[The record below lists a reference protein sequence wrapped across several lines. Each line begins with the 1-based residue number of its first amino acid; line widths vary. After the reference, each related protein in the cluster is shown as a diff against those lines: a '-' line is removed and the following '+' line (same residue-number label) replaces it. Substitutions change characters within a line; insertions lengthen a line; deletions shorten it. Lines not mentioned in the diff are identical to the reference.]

1 MTGIVWALL
10 GAAVAVVLSGV
21 GSAIGVGRAGQ
32 ASAGLLSKDPTKFGS
47 VLLLQLLP
55 ATQGLY
61 GFVIGFMVF
70 IQTGIMGSAVAVSK
84 EMGLAYFMLC
94 LPIAI
99 VGLGSA
105 IMQSAVAVGGINLV
119 GKQDKQMGRAM
130 TMAVLV
136 EIFAIFA
143 FIISF
148 LGVMMI
154 GGYFKGL

>member
-70 IQTGIMGSAVAVSK
+70 IQTGIMGSAVVLTK
-84 EMGLAYFMLC
+84 EAGLAYFMLC
-94 LPIAI
+94 LPIAL

-105 IMQSAVAVGGINLV
+105 IMQSAVAIGGINLV
-119 GKQDKQMGRAM
+119 GKQDKQMGHAM

-154 GGYFKGL
+154 GKYFGL

>member
-1 MTGIVWALL
+1 MSGMVWAMI
-10 GAAVAVVLSGV
+10 GAACAVVFSGI

-32 ASAGLLSKDPTKFGS
+32 ASAGLLSKDPSKFGN
-47 VLLLQLLP
+47 VLILQLLP

-61 GFVIGFMVF
+61 GFVIAFMVF
-70 IQTGIMGSAVAVSK
+70 IQTGFMSAPKAITMSQ
-84 EMGLAYFMLC
+84 GLQMFALC
-94 LPIAI
+94 LPIAL

-105 IMQSAVAVGGINLV
+105 IMQGAVAVGGINLI
-119 GKQDKQMGRAM
+119 GKQDKQLGRAM

-148 LGVMMI
+148 IGVMTI
-154 GGYFKGL
+154 KLV

>member
-1 MTGIVWALL
+1 MITTGTVWALM
-10 GAAVAVVLSGV
+10 GAAVAVVLSGI

-61 GFVIGFMVF
+61 GFVVGFMIF
-70 IQTGIMGSAVAVSK
+70 IQTGVLGTLKTLSTAT
-84 EMGLAYFMLC
+84 GLAYFALC
-94 LPIAI
+94 LPIAL

-105 IMQSAVAVGGINLV
+105 VMQSAVAEGGINLV
-119 GKQDKQMGRAM
+119 GKQDKEMGHAM

-148 LGVMMI
+148 LGVMSVKI
-154 GGYFKGL
+154 A

>member
-10 GAAVAVVLSGV
+10 GAAIAVVLSGI

-70 IQTGIMGSAVAVSK
+70 IRTGIMGSAVVLTK

-94 LPIAI
+94 LPIAL

-105 IMQSAVAVGGINLV
+105 IMQSAVAIGGINLI
-119 GKQDKQMGRAM
+119 GKQDKQMGHAM

-154 GGYFKGL
+154 NGYFGL

>member
-1 MTGIVWALL
+1 MITTGTVWALM
-10 GAAVAVVLSGV
+10 GAAVAVVLSGI

-61 GFVIGFMVF
+61 GFVVGFMIF
-70 IQTGIMGSAVAVSK
+70 IQTGVLGTLKTLSTAT
-84 EMGLAYFMLC
+84 GLAYFALC
-94 LPIAI
+94 LPIAL

-105 IMQSAVAVGGINLV
+105 VMQSAVAVGGINLV
-119 GKQDKQMGRAM
+119 GKQDKEMGHAM

-148 LGVMMI
+148 LGVMSVKI
-154 GGYFKGL
+154 A

>member
-1 MTGIVWALL
+1 MITTGTVWALM
-10 GAAVAVVLSGV
+10 GAAVAVVLSGI

-47 VLLLQLLP
+47 MLLLQLLP

-61 GFVIGFMVF
+61 GFVVGFMIF
-70 IQTGIMGSAVAVSK
+70 IQTGVLGALKTLSTAT
-84 EMGLAYFMLC
+84 GLAYFALC
-94 LPIAI
+94 LPIAL

-105 IMQSAVAVGGINLV
+105 VMQSAVAVGGINLV
-119 GKQDKQMGRAM
+119 GKQDKEMGHAM

-148 LGVMMI
+148 LGVMSVKI
-154 GGYFKGL
+154 A

>member
-1 MTGIVWALL
+1 MTWGNVWALV
-10 GAAVAVVLSGV
+10 GAACAVIFAGI

-32 ASAGLLSKDPTKFGS
+32 ASAGLLSKDPSKFGN

-61 GFVIGFMVF
+61 GFVVGFIVML
-70 IQTGIMGSAVAVSK
+70 QHGPSTTHPLDLQA
-84 EMGLAYFMLC
+84 GLGLFALC

-99 VGLGSA
+99 VGLVSA
-105 IMQSAVAVGGINLV
+105 IMQGSVAVGGINLV
-119 GKQDKQMGRAM
+119 GKQDKQMGHAM

-143 FIISF
+143 FIVSF
-148 LGVMMI
+148 IGVFAFN
-154 GGYFKGL
+154 G

>member
-10 GAAVAVVLSGV
+10 GAAIAVVLSGI
-21 GSAIGVGRAGQ
+21 GSAVGVGRAGQ

-70 IQTGIMGSAVAVSK
+70 IQTGIMGSAVVLTK
-84 EMGLAYFMLC
+84 EAGLAYFMLC
-94 LPIAI
+94 LPIAL

-105 IMQSAVAVGGINLV
+105 IMQSAVAIGDINLV
-119 GKQDKQMGRAM
+119 GKQDKQMGHAM

-154 GGYFKGL
+154 GKYFGL

>member
-1 MTGIVWALL
+1 MTMGMFWALL
-10 GAAVAVVLSGV
+10 GAAVAVVFSGI

-32 ASAGLLSKDPTKFGS
+32 ASAGLLSKDPSKFGS

-61 GFVIGFMVF
+61 GFVIAFMVF
-70 IQTGIMGSAVAVSK
+70 IQTGVMGTPMDLNTAK
-84 EMGLAYFMLC
+84 GLSYFALC
-94 LPIAI
+94 LPIAF

-105 IMQSAVAVGGINLV
+105 IMQGAVAVGGINLV

-148 LGVMMI
+148 LGVMS
-154 GGYFKGL
+154 L

>member
-1 MTGIVWALL
+1 MITTGTVWALI

-32 ASAGLLSKDPTKFGS
+32 ASAGLLSKDPSKFGS

-61 GFVIGFMVF
+61 GFVVGFMVF
-70 IQTGIMGSAVAVSK
+70 IQTGLLGSLKVLSTAT
-84 EMGLAYFMLC
+84 GLAYFALC
-94 LPIAI
+94 LPIAL

-119 GKQDKQMGRAM
+119 GKQDKQMGHAM

-148 LGVMMI
+148 LGVMSVKI
-154 GGYFKGL
+154 A

>member
-10 GAAVAVVLSGV
+10 GAAIAVVLSGI

-70 IQTGIMGSAVAVSK
+70 IRSGIMGSAVVLTK

-94 LPIAI
+94 LPIAL

-105 IMQSAVAVGGINLV
+105 IMQSAVAIGGINLI
-119 GKQDKQMGRAM
+119 GKQDKQMGHAM

-154 GGYFKGL
+154 NGYFGL

>member
-10 GAAVAVVLSGV
+10 GAAIAVVLSGI
-21 GSAIGVGRAGQ
+21 GSAVGVGRAGQ

-70 IQTGIMGSAVAVSK
+70 IQTGIMGSAVVLTK
-84 EMGLAYFMLC
+84 EAGLAYFMLC
-94 LPIAI
+94 LPIAL

-105 IMQSAVAVGGINLV
+105 IMQSAFAIGGINLV
-119 GKQDKQMGRAM
+119 GKQDKQMGHAM

-154 GGYFKGL
+154 GKYFGL

>member
-1 MTGIVWALL
+1 MTGIVWELL
-10 GAAVAVVLSGV
+10 GAAIAVVLSGI
-21 GSAIGVGRAGQ
+21 GSAVGVGRAGQ

-70 IQTGIMGSAVAVSK
+70 IQTGIMGSAVVLTK
-84 EMGLAYFMLC
+84 EAGLAYFMLC
-94 LPIAI
+94 LPIAL

-105 IMQSAVAVGGINLV
+105 IMQSAVAIGGINLV
-119 GKQDKQMGRAM
+119 GKQDKQMGHAM

-154 GGYFKGL
+154 GKYFGL

>member
-1 MTGIVWALL
+1 MTMGMFWALL
-10 GAAVAVVLSGV
+10 GAAAAVVFSGV

-32 ASAGLLSKDPTKFGS
+32 AASGLLSKDPSKFGT

-70 IQTGIMGSAVAVSK
+70 IQTKLLGGGPADLSTAT
-84 EMGLAYFMLC
+84 GLAYFALC
-94 LPIAI
+94 LPIAL

-105 IMQSAVAVGGINLV
+105 IMQGAVAVGGINLV
-119 GKQDKQMGRAM
+119 GKQDKQLGHAM

-148 LGVMMI
+148 IGVMSI
-154 GGYFKGL
+154 

>member
-21 GSAIGVGRAGQ
+21 GSAVGVGRAGQ

-84 EMGLAYFMLC
+84 EMGLAYFML
-94 LPIAI
+94 
-99 VGLGSA
+99 
-105 IMQSAVAVGGINLV
+105 
-119 GKQDKQMGRAM
+119 
-130 TMAVLV
+130 
-136 EIFAIFA
+136 
-143 FIISF
+143 
-148 LGVMMI
+148 
-154 GGYFKGL
+154 

>member
-1 MTGIVWALL
+1 MGMFYALL
-10 GAAVAVVLSGV
+10 GAAIAVVFSGI

-32 ASAGLLSKDPTKFGS
+32 ASAGLLSKDPSKFGS

-61 GFVIGFMVF
+61 GFVIAFMVF
-70 IQTGIMGSAVAVSK
+70 IQTNLMGSSAAALTVA
-84 EMGLAYFMLC
+84 EGLSYLALC
-94 LPIAI
+94 LPIAF

-105 IMQSAVAVGGINLV
+105 IMQGMVAVGGINLV
-119 GKQDKQMGRAM
+119 GKQDGQMGRAM

-148 LGVMMI
+148 IGVMTI
-154 GGYFKGL
+154 

>member
-1 MTGIVWALL
+1 MTGIVWAVL
-10 GAAVAVVLSGV
+10 GAAIAVVLSGI

-70 IQTGIMGSAVAVSK
+70 IRTGIMGSAVVLTK

-94 LPIAI
+94 LPIAL

-105 IMQSAVAVGGINLV
+105 IMQSAVAIGGINLI
-119 GKQDKQMGRAM
+119 GKQDKQMGHAM

-154 GGYFKGL
+154 NGYFGL